1 MVGNCVNQNF
11 FEQVANS
18 EIKDKLTTMLVETQ
32 EDLDNLADVFRQ
44 HGVRV
49 YRQNIDHDLRLDPD
63 KPATRHQNIQMQP
76 RDEWMVLGRHFLG
89 TNDGM
94 DDGDTSIFSTV
105 RRQEYTAWKEL
116 CRIPEFLIIP
126 CSWTMVGR
134 DLFIDLWDVRNA
146 ISHNSGTTSL
156 QSVQRHVDQWA
167 RKWLPEVKVHWIE
180 VGGHN
185 DACFHTC
192 KPGVILSIVDV
203 IDYNQSFPGW
213 NVLVIPP
220 EESAD
225 NIEKFSMIKHKTS
238 GKFWMPGEE
247 DNTELLEYINTW
259 LDDWVGYVAETVFDV
274 NVMMI
279 DEKTCVVSNHNKM
292 VFDYFKKHN
301 IEPIIAPLRHRYF
314 WDGGI
319 HCCTLD
325 LYRQGECQQYINWS

>member
-1 MVGNCVNQNF
+1 
-11 FEQVANS
+11 
-18 EIKDKLTTMLVETQ
+18 
-32 EDLDNLADVFRQ
+32 
-44 HGVRV
+44 
-49 YRQNIDHDLRLDPD
+49 
-63 KPATRHQNIQMQP
+63 
-76 RDEWMVLGRHFLG
+76 
-89 TNDGM
+89 
-94 DDGDTSIFSTV
+94 
-105 RRQEYTAWKEL
+105 
-116 CRIPEFLIIP
+116 
-126 CSWTMVGR
+126 MVGR

-225 NIEKFSMIKHKTS
+225 NI
-238 GKFWMPGEE
+238 
-247 DNTELLEYINTW
+247 
-259 LDDWVGYVAETVFDV
+259 
-274 NVMMI
+274 